1 MRQESAGRMNH
12 APEID
17 IEQPLHL
24 SLLDLVKLAEQ
35 RHAGIVD
42 EDVQSRMRGNGCFGK
57 IGDLGSIA
65 DIGAVNAHFSSAC
78 LCDLGGDARKACFV
92 AIGERKI
99 RATRGEF
106 DRKRTAYAAG
116 RTGDGGS
123 GSLDRGHWLLRLEE
137 WIVSF
142 VRLCRARCK
151 GPRAR
156 RHSS

>member
-1 MRQESAGRMNH
+1 MGG
-12 APEID
+12 
-17 IEQPLHL
+17 
-24 SLLDLVKLAEQ
+24 K
-35 RHAGIVD
+35 
-42 EDVQSRMRGNGCFGK
+42 GCFGK

-92 AIGERKI
+92 AIGERKVC
-99 RATRGEF
+99 AARGEF
-106 DRKRTAYAAG
+106 DRKRAAYAAG
-116 RTGDGGS
+116 RTSDSGS
-123 GSLDRGHWLLRLEE
+123 GSLDRGHWLLRLER

-156 RHSS
+156 RHSLSRRLRRVRWLVRSSDRRIVCAIGPLRWQKCAKMHNICG